1 MGEQGLLNNNMHS
14 TLASSPDAYR
24 QQNTGYQNTPN
35 QNYNYSPQPTP
46 QYGQIER
53 VFSTGFSTSAKRSAF
68 MSPSAP
74 VGHV

>member
-46 QYGQIER
+46 QYGSPDYNRQ
-53 VFSTGFSTSAKRSAF
+53 SSYHGSAYNYDAS
-68 MSPSAP
+68 
-74 VGHV
+74 